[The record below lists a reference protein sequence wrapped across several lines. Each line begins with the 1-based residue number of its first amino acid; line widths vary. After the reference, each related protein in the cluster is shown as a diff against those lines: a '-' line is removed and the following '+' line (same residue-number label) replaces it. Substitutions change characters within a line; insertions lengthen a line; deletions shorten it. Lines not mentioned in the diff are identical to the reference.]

1 MSIFN
6 TPRKLLVGTAMA
18 AFICDALLLIPF
30 FFTSNL
36 FVKILPSKNIW
47 SLVIL
52 LTISVMSLIL
62 SKFYERLRT
71 AGLIKI
77 QRSTLN
83 YFRSIENSLLFT
95 GNTNS
100 NPRNSF
106 LLQTLMIL
114 KTNEFINS
122 ATAAFQIFFPI
133 LIFIITF
140 YISFKLFVLLF
151 IFLLLYGFIYNFLQ
165 SNKKNKQQNT
175 NAQIVLKRISF
186 FKWMNRIKSRMLLTG
201 KKDLNSSIIKNM
213 LDMSEANNFRY
224 SASLVLLALCA
235 ILIIEESLPTGY
247 LLPISF
253 FGQRLIIPTEKFHQ
267 FKFILNILKIFL
279 NSKNL
284 SLLNIPK
291 NSDDEE
297 YGIDGL
303 GLISPIAYSSNE
315 GKVSLLLNQNVLLKN
330 GQLLAVTGGSSSGK
344 TLFVE
349 IVLGLVSLKSGKI
362 NISSKSKSP
371 WEYIRYYD
379 QKDSFVRLG
388 DTLPFYQER
397 MNQLRSFF
405 ESSDRHVLI
414 IDDPFLGADAKSR
427 DEILELIKK
436 SLDDRAIVI
445 CACNDKQLVDIS
457 SVWLAVNSD
466 GSVAVRKDDNS
477 QIVR

>member
-1 MSIFN
+1 MSMFN
-6 TPRKLLVGTAMA
+6 SPRKLLIGTAVA

-52 LTISVMSLIL
+52 LAISVMSLVL
-62 SKFYERLRT
+62 SKYYERLRT
-71 AGLIKI
+71 AGLIKV

-83 YFRSIENSLLFT
+83 YFRSIESSLLFT
-95 GNTNS
+95 GNANS

-114 KTNEFINS
+114 KTNEFISS

-140 YISFKLFVLLF
+140 YISFKLFLLLF
-151 IFLLLYGFIYNFLQ
+151 IFLVSYSFIYNYLQ
-165 SNKKNKQQNT
+165 SNKKIKQQNT
-175 NAQIVLKRISF
+175 NAQTILKRVSF
-186 FKWMNRIKSRMLLTG
+186 FKWMSRIKSRMLLTG
-201 KKDLNSSIIKNM
+201 KKELNSSVIKNM
-213 LDMSEANNFRY
+213 LNMSEANNFRY
-224 SASLVLLALCA
+224 SASLLLLALCS

-253 FGQRLIIPTEKFHQ
+253 FGQRLIVPTEKVRQ
-267 FKFILNILKIFL
+267 YKFIWNILKIFL

-284 SLLNIPK
+284 SLINSSKNI
-291 NSDDEE
+291 DDEE

-303 GLISPIAYSSNE
+303 GLISPVLYSSPDSD
-315 GKVSLLLNQNVLLKN
+315 KVLSLNQNIVVKN
-330 GQLLAVTGGSSSGK
+330 GQLLTVTGGSASGK
-344 TLFVE
+344 TLFLE
-349 IVLGLVSLKSGKI
+349 IILGLVSLKNGRI

-371 WEYIRYYD
+371 WEFIRYYD
-379 QKDSFVRLG
+379 QKDSFLRVG

-397 MNQLRSFF
+397 MSQLRDFF
-405 ESSDRHVLI
+405 ENSERNILV

-436 SLDDRAIVI
+436 CMSDRAIII
-445 CACNDKQLVDIS
+445 CACNDKQLVDLS
-457 SVWLAVNSD
+457 AVWLAVNAD
-466 GSVAVRKDDNS
+466 GSISVRKDENS
-477 QIVR
+477 QLA

>member
-1 MSIFN
+1 
-6 TPRKLLVGTAMA
+6 
-18 AFICDALLLIPF
+18 
-30 FFTSNL
+30 
-36 FVKILPSKNIW
+36 
-47 SLVIL
+47 
-52 LTISVMSLIL
+52 
-62 SKFYERLRT
+62 
-71 AGLIKI
+71 
-77 QRSTLN
+77 
-83 YFRSIENSLLFT
+83 
-95 GNTNS
+95 
-100 NPRNSF
+100 
-106 LLQTLMIL
+106 
-114 KTNEFINS
+114 
-122 ATAAFQIFFPI
+122 
-133 LIFIITF
+133 
-140 YISFKLFVLLF
+140 
-151 IFLLLYGFIYNFLQ
+151 
-165 SNKKNKQQNT
+165 
-175 NAQIVLKRISF
+175 
-186 FKWMNRIKSRMLLTG
+186 
-201 KKDLNSSIIKNM
+201 
-213 LDMSEANNFRY
+213 
-224 SASLVLLALCA
+224 
-235 ILIIEESLPTGY
+235 
-247 LLPISF
+247 
-253 FGQRLIIPTEKFHQ
+253 
-267 FKFILNILKIFL
+267 
-279 NSKNL
+279 
-284 SLLNIPK
+284 
-291 NSDDEE
+291 
-297 YGIDGL
+297 
-303 GLISPIAYSSNE
+303 
-315 GKVSLLLNQNVLLKN
+315 LLNQNVVLKN